1 VTRLLAWVPDE
12 DRASAAFFESAGW
25 ERDGT
30 VRTLEADG
38 GTVRETRWHV
48 SLVGPPEGVQ
58 E

>member
-1 VTRLLAWVPDE
+1 VPDG
-12 DRASAAFFESAGW
+12 DRASAAFLSSAGW

-48 SLVGPPEGVQ
+48 SLADPGVVRA
-58 E
+58 